1 MELDAEQIVA
11 ALLNHENEL
20 VRMATQNAILQAQ
33 VQALLIGGQTD
44 AGLDLAVE
52 SRSETE
58 QEGEDA

>member
-20 VRMATQNAILQAQ
+20 VRMATHNAILQAQ
-33 VQALLIGGQTD
+33 VQALLIGGQAD

-52 SRSETE
+52 SGAEAE
-58 QEGEDA
+58 PDGEDA